1 MKTVL
6 ALDMVAEMDLQR
18 LERIEEKLDK
28 LSEAVTNIA
37 RVEEKI
43 YASTKRADR
52 LEHRLDIIETEL
64 DEVKNTVAYN
74 SKTVAGVERI
84 FWVVISASASAIVYF
99 LRG

>member
-1 MKTVL
+1 M
-6 ALDMVAEMDLQR
+6 DAEMDLQR

-43 YASTKRADR
+43 YAS
-52 LEHRLDIIETEL
+52 

-84 FWVVISASASAIVYF
+84 FWVVISAGASAIVYF